1 MEAFYIYTSEDF
13 LIVPISEIVKLHFS
27 KVGDFS
33 QKYYVVT
40 KRGES
45 HTITKQQ
52 FLMLAQYYNA
62 KGLDDALDDF
72 KAKPEPVSLIEEFG
86 E

>member
-1 MEAFYIYTSEDF
+1 MEAFYIYTDNSF
-13 LIVPISEIVKLHFS
+13 LILPISEIVKLEFLQVSNILHR
-27 KVGDFS
+27 
-33 QKYYVVT
+33 YYAVT

-52 FLMLAQYYNA
+52 FLMLAQYFNA
-62 KGLDDALDDF
+62 KGLNDALDDF